1 MIENMKKVFVVAK
14 LQERKNMLKALREAG
29 LVHVKMNNDQ
39 SNRKMDELNQKVKE
53 LEKIKIALEEIKT
66 SPEEQKDLSEKEFL
80 TVNSDLS
87 KLLDQQKEIDDQIA
101 RLNLASSNQKPYGD
115 YNPKDLE
122 KLAKEGIVVNFYTL
136 GKKELSFLK
145 EDVRYVRLKDLLGQ
159 AFIAV
164 FDKELPE
171 DGPYIKYVPSSLSL
185 TEITKRLEE
194 LNQKKIEN
202 NLKIIDSKK
211 FLDSYKYQIAN
222 TQQSFMF
229 EKVLNNT
236 IEEGELCYLQGF
248 VPESQVTSF
257 KTLAKENRWAY
268 LLEEVKAEDE
278 PPTKVV
284 YNKISALCKP
294 IFTLLGT
301 VPGYYE
307 YDISTYFLLFFSL
320 FFAMIVGDAGYGV
333 LFLVMTMALQKKS
346 KKVTELIM
354 LLYVLSASTIVWGAV
369 TGTWFGSQT
378 ILEKVSFL
386 QIFVIKQF
394 TNFPNLVS
402 GLSAADTQ
410 KAVMKFS
417 FQIGTLQL
425 SLACVM
431 NVISKLKKKDLSAI
445 AEIGWLAVID
455 ALYFVVLLLV
465 IGEEINTTPIFTI
478 VGVGFLVV
486 VVFGSQGP
494 GIPFAKGL
502 ASGLGGFFNTFL
514 DTISSFGNIMSYIRL
529 FAVGMASL
537 AISQSF
543 NNMAQPLLS
552 GFALPAGIIV
562 LVLGHSLNIV
572 MAMLSVIVHG
582 VRLNVLEFSGQ
593 LGMEW
598 TGILYEPFK
607 KTIESK

>member
-1 MIENMKKVFVVAK
+1 MIENMKKVFVVTK

-29 LVHVKMNNDQ
+29 LVHVKMTNEQ
-39 SNRKMDELNQKVKE
+39 SNRKMDDLNQKIKD
-53 LEKIKIALEEIKT
+53 LEKIKIALEEVK
-66 SPEEQKDLSEKEFL
+66 SSSDDQQELSDNDFIN
-80 TVNSDLS
+80 VNYDLS
-87 KLLDQQKEIDDQIA
+87 KLLDQQKEIDEQIG
-101 RLNLASSNQKPYGD
+101 RLNLEYSNQKPFGD
-115 YNPKDLE
+115 YNPEDL
-122 KLAKEGIVVNFYTL
+122 KKIAKEGIFVCFYTL
-136 GKKELSFLK
+136 GKKELSSLPSEIRYLK
-145 EDVRYVRLKDLLGQ
+145 LKDILGQ

-164 FDKELPE
+164 FDKELPGE
-171 DGPYIKYVPSSLSL
+171 GTYVKYVPSYLSL
-185 TEITKRLEE
+185 TEISKKLED
-194 LNQKKIEN
+194 LNQKKVEN
-202 NLKIIDSKK
+202 DLKITNSKK
-211 FLDSYKYQIAN
+211 FLDSYKYQIAS
-222 TQQSFMF
+222 TQQSFVF

-236 IEEGELCYLQGF
+236 VEEGELCYLQGF
-248 VPESQVTSF
+248 VPESQVKSF
-257 KTLAKENRWAY
+257 KTLAKENSWAY

-284 YNKISALCKP
+284 YNKLSVLCKP

-320 FFAMIVGDAGYGV
+320 FFAMIVGDAGYGL
-333 LFLVMTMALQKKS
+333 LFLVMTMALQKKT

-354 LLYVLSASTIVWGAV
+354 LLYVLSGSTIIWGAM
-369 TGTWFGSQT
+369 TGTWFGSQA
-378 ILEKVSFL
+378 ILENFSFL
-386 QIFVIKQF
+386 QLFVIKQF
-394 TNFPNLVS
+394 TNFPNLIS

-425 SLACVM
+425 SLACIM
-431 NVISKLKKKDLSAI
+431 NVISKIKKKDLSAF
-445 AEIGWLAVID
+445 AEVGWLAIID

-465 IGEEINTTPIFTI
+465 IGEEINTTPIFSI

-494 GIPFAKGL
+494 DVSFAKGL

>member
-1 MIENMKKVFVVAK
+1 
-14 LQERKNMLKALREAG
+14 
-29 LVHVKMNNDQ
+29 
-39 SNRKMDELNQKVKE
+39 
-53 LEKIKIALEEIKT
+53 
-66 SPEEQKDLSEKEFL
+66 
-80 TVNSDLS
+80 
-87 KLLDQQKEIDDQIA
+87 
-101 RLNLASSNQKPYGD
+101 
-115 YNPKDLE
+115 
-122 KLAKEGIVVNFYTL
+122 
-136 GKKELSFLK
+136 
-145 EDVRYVRLKDLLGQ
+145 
-159 AFIAV
+159 
-164 FDKELPE
+164 
-171 DGPYIKYVPSSLSL
+171 
-185 TEITKRLEE
+185 
-194 LNQKKIEN
+194 
-202 NLKIIDSKK
+202 
-211 FLDSYKYQIAN
+211 
-222 TQQSFMF
+222 
-229 EKVLNNT
+229 
-236 IEEGELCYLQGF
+236 
-248 VPESQVTSF
+248 
-257 KTLAKENRWAY
+257 
-268 LLEEVKAEDE
+268 
-278 PPTKVV
+278 
-284 YNKISALCKP
+284 
-294 IFTLLGT
+294 
-301 VPGYYE
+301 
-307 YDISTYFLLFFSL
+307 
-320 FFAMIVGDAGYGV
+320 
-333 LFLVMTMALQKKS
+333 
-346 KKVTELIM
+346 
-354 LLYVLSASTIVWGAV
+354 VLSASTIVWGAV